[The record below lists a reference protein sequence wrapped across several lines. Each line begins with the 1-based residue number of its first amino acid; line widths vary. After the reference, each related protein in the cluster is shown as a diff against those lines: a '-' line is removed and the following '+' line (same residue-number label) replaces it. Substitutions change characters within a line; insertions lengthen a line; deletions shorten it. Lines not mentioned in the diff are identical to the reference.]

1 MLLHIAT
8 YHHQPRALTGS
19 DYICFS
25 MTALIA
31 YALSPPWLIA
41 LFRVLDAPLWFM
53 NAIAFFYA
61 PLTSARIN
69 SEAIDTFYH
78 GYRILLNPWLSGV

>member
-19 DYICFS
+19 DYLCFA

-69 SEAIDTFYH
+69 SDAIDTFYH